1 MASNIEW
8 MDYTVNNTSWKVPSR
23 YSNLTPLAQ
32 GAYGLVC
39 SADDSV
45 FGQKV
50 AIKKLA
56 KPFATNIHAKRAY
69 REIKLL
75 KHVKHDNVIKLID
88 LFTKV
93 SNPADL
99 DDIYSTTLLMGTDL
113 NNVLKTQELSEE
125 QIIFFTYQIL
135 RGLKYLHTSNIIHRD
150 LKPGNLTVNENCEL
164 RIIDLGLARSENEEM
179 TGYVATRWYRAPE
192 IMLKWMH
199 YSKAVDLWSV
209 GCIVAEM
216 YTHRPLFPGSDH
228 VNQLNRILDVAGFP
242 SPKLL
247 SQVNEDARTYLE
259 RNPNRQ
265 KRVDFKEYFSEIKS
279 DAAIDLIDQML
290 QLDPNDRFNCE
301 RFLEHPYLSKFHDVD
316 DEPSGEPFN
325 ELYESEDYPVHD
337 WKERIFNEIQT
348 FEPPTDLDFD

>member
-1 MASNIEW
+1 M
-8 MDYTVNNTSWKVPSR
+8 
-23 YSNLTPLAQ
+23 
-32 GAYGLVC
+32 
-39 SADDSV
+39 
-45 FGQKV
+45 
-50 AIKKLA
+50 
-56 KPFATNIHAKRAY
+56 
-69 REIKLL
+69 
-75 KHVKHDNVIKLID
+75 
-88 LFTKV
+88 
-93 SNPADL
+93 
-99 DDIYSTTLLMGTDL
+99 
-113 NNVLKTQELSEE
+113 
-125 QIIFFTYQIL
+125 
-135 RGLKYLHTSNIIHRD
+135 KYLHTSNIIHRD